1 MKLRALPLQAALAI
15 ALTAFGAIVSP
26 MAQAAA
32 PLVKTQAPGFYR
44 MMLGAFEVTALSDGT
59 VDLPAEA
66 ILHSDAHDIPKQLK
80 AQHLKSAVETSINA
94 YLVNTGERLVLID
107 TGTGAL
113 MGPTLGQLDA
123 NLRAAGY
130 RPDQV
135 DDVLVTHAH
144 PDHVGGLMVQGR
156 MAFPNATIHLE
167 EAEANYW
174 MSQNR
179 MQNAQEMERSFF
191 EGAIAMLT
199 PYAKAGKLKTF
210 SPGTTLLPGILAVA
224 SHGHTVGHSVYSIE
238 SKGERL
244 MLIGD
249 MVHVGPVQLH
259 DPKVTI
265 AFDSDE
271 KAARATRLK
280 FFGDAA
286 RENSLIGA
294 SHLSFPGLGRLSRQ
308 ENSFRWTPVE
318 FTTQLK

>member
-1 MKLRALPLQAALAI
+1 MKLRALPLQIALAI
-15 ALTAFGAIVSP
+15 ALTASGVTISP
-26 MAQAAA
+26 TAYAAA

-44 MMLGAFEVTALSDGT
+44 MMLGTFEVTALSDGT

-94 YLVNTGERLVLID
+94 YLINTGDRLVLID

-113 MGPTLGQLDA
+113 MGATLGKLDT

-130 RPDQV
+130 RPEQV
-135 DDVLVTHAH
+135 DDILLTHAH
-144 PDHVGGLMVQGR
+144 PDHVGGLMAEGR
-156 MAFPNATIHLE
+156 MVFPNASIHIE

-174 MSQNR
+174 MSQDR
-179 MQNAQEMERSFF
+179 MQNAPEMERSFF

-210 SPGTTLLPGILAVA
+210 SPGATLLPGIRAVA
-224 SHGHTVGHSVYSIE
+224 SHGHTIGHSVYSIE
-238 SKGERL
+238 STGERL

-249 MVHVGPVQLH
+249 MIHVGPVQLH

-265 AFDSDE
+265 AFDADA
-271 KAARATRLK
+271 KAARATRLM

-286 RENSLIGA
+286 RKNLLIGA
-294 SHLSFPGLGRLSRQ
+294 SHLSFPGLGRLSKQ
-308 ENSFRWTPVE
+308 GSSFRWTPVE